1 MNIALTYNSRPENLD
16 RRDPQLERYIEGD
29 EWKTIEAVGQAIE
42 KSGHHVTYYAINP
55 DIYEQLRANK
65 SNIDLLF
72 NLAEGMSQG
81 ADREAH
87 IPFMAEILGIP
98 HTGPTPLSSALI
110 LNKTRAKEIWQ
121 SHGIATTTWQLFNNP
136 TTPLS
141 PNLSYPLIVKPNS
154 EGSGIGIKS
163 SSIVNNDTELK
174 IAVTTLINDYHS
186 EALVETL
193 LTGREFTVA
202 IIGNSPKLTVLPIV
216 EINFAG
222 LPNDAP
228 AIDSYEAKF
237 VYGATGEVDMHS
249 TEFCPANLTPN
260 LKLQIEQ
267 LAISAYTTIGCC
279 DFGRLDI
286 RLDNT
291 GIPYVMEINHPPG
304 LMSDPNE
311 SSFFTIA
318 ARAAGLNF
326 DQLIG
331 NIIDTAVSRLKSD
344 PLAK

>member
-1 MNIALTYNSRPENLD
+1 MKIALVYNSRPADLD
-16 RRDPQLERYIEGD
+16 RRDPKLERFIEGD
-29 EWKTIEAVGQAIE
+29 EWKTIEAVGRAIE
-42 KSGHHVTYYAINP
+42 SNGHSVTYYAINP
-55 DIYEQLRANK
+55 DLYEQLRANR

-72 NLAEGMSQG
+72 NLAEGMEHG
-81 ADREAH
+81 NDREAH

-121 SHGIATTTWQLFNNP
+121 SHSITTASWQLFDNP
-136 TTPLS
+136 NTPLS

-154 EGSGIGIKS
+154 EGSGIGIKA
-163 SSIVNNDTELK
+163 SSIVHNHTELK
-174 IAVTTLINDYHS
+174 NAISTLINDYHA

-202 IIGNSPKLTVLPIV
+202 IIGNAPTLTVLPIV

-222 LPNDAP
+222 LPDNAP

-237 VYGATGEVDMHS
+237 IYGATGEVDMHS
-249 TEFCPANLTPN
+249 TEFCPAILTPN
-260 LKLQIEQ
+260 LKSQIEQ
-267 LAISAYTTIGCC
+267 LAKYAYTTIGCC

-286 RLDNT
+286 RLDDK
-291 GIPYVMEINHPPG
+291 GVPHVMEINHPPG

-326 DQLIG
+326 NQLIG
-331 NIIDTAVSRLKSD
+331 KIIATTLKRLK
-344 PLAK
+344 K